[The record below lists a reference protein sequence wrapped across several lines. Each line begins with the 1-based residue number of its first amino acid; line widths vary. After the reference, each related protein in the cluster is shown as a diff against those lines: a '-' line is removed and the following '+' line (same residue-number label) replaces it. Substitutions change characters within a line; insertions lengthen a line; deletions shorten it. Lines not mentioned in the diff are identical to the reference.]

1 MPLVRVAPTCDP
13 VAILRSPATIRAR
26 CERIFAAAE
35 SDSLPH
41 FELNMVRL
49 ETAAGY
55 VTDMISHRY
64 PTLDIPFHS
73 RWRHFTIG
81 DLDLWGDLQANL
93 RHLDPDE
100 LARVRIDLAVVSVLL
115 DAGAGPDWR
124 YRDAYTGTTLARSEG
139 LAIASFRMFASGLFS
154 RSSATPLRVDAGKLA
169 TLTAEDLA
177 AGFQITDDNPLIG
190 LQGRAEILRNLG
202 MVMSAMPAVFGAE
215 RPRIGNM
222 LDRLRTVADTDSTLS
237 AVRIFDLLLTVLTSV
252 WPQRIVIDGR
262 NLGDVGR
269 HQRLVCADATNGL
282 IPFHKLTQWLTYSLV
297 EPLQSA
303 GFKVAGLDELTG
315 LPEYRNGGLFIDL
328 GVLVPRRR
336 DVLTQTHAADS
347 ELVVEWRALTVA
359 LLDRIAQAVRRQFG
373 LTSDALPMIK
383 VLEGGTWH
391 AGRRIANEL
400 REGGAP
406 PIRLVSDGTLF

>member
-1 MPLVRVAPTCDP
+1 M
-13 VAILRSPATIRAR
+13 
-26 CERIFAAAE
+26 
-35 SDSLPH
+35 
-41 FELNMVRL
+41 
-49 ETAAGY
+49 
-55 VTDMISHRY
+55 
-64 PTLDIPFHS
+64 
-73 RWRHFTIG
+73 FT
-81 DLDLWGDLQANL
+81 
-93 RHLDPDE
+93 
-100 LARVRIDLAVVSVLL
+100 
-115 DAGAGPDWR
+115 
-124 YRDAYTGTTLARSEG
+124 
-139 LAIASFRMFASGLFS
+139 SGLFS

-177 AGFQITDDNPLIG
+177 AGLQVTDDNPLIG

-202 MVMSAMPAVFGAE
+202 TGVSAMPAVFGAE

-237 AVRIFDLLLTVLTSV
+237 AARIFDLLLTVLTSV

-269 HQRLVCADATNGL
+269 HRSLVCADATNGL

-303 GFKVAGLDELTG
+303 GFTVVGLDELTG

-336 DVLTQTHAADS
+336 DALTQAHAADS